1 MTTSPQGSASPQ
13 GPGGLQTET
22 ERTAS
27 APSDPPGSVRVLNRS
42 APARLAAPLLGT
54 VGAQRFARPDARSL
68 ASASW
73 ALLGVLGLS
82 VLVGLLLQAPCM
94 SGGYELPRASFRM
107 CSSPVALSLLG
118 EAAPQ
123 APGAIS
129 SGLPGFS
136 LLTYWF
142 TVAVSGAL
150 GAAPAEGMAILLV
163 LNSAAFAAM
172 GAGMLVLVRRLGL
185 PGHGASWAA
194 VGFLSPVIVF
204 SIGQSLEPVGVA
216 AAVWAC
222 VLLLGSRSTGSLVG
236 AGALLALAAAAGP
249 LGLVVLLA
257 VLLGTSRDRGQ
268 AALVLAGFALL
279 TGLILLADGRL
290 PGRLSLW
297 FADAI
302 DRGSLASI
310 ALAQDWS
317 DATTLT
323 TGLLVVWGLG
333 LVALAS
339 LAISRSMHRPVHTA
353 LTAPE
358 AASGPREEAASGAFR
373 GEGARSAAAGDPE
386 DQPSS
391 NLPDRTA
398 LRAMEAADERAHMRR
413 TALTLTAMLGFSVIV
428 APGSSTSLSLWL
440 VPFAALM
447 VPYLWVHAVWFFAEL
462 GFALASHLADA
473 AAVDASTGLAD
484 TWMSL
489 FTLLR
494 FLSLALVTAFALDE
508 LFRRS
513 G

>member
-1 MTTSPQGSASPQ
+1 MTTSPQEPAS
-13 GPGGLQTET
+13 T
-22 ERTAS
+22 
-27 APSDPPGSVRVLNRS
+27 
-42 APARLAAPLLGT
+42 PARFAAPLLGDG
-54 VGAQRFARPDARSL
+54 GAARFARPDARSL

-391 NLPDRTA
+391 DLPDRTA